1 MGSAQAVVARIFLPF
16 AAGYFLSYLYRT
28 INAVLS
34 PYLVAELRLD
44 ATDLG
49 LLTSVYFLTFAA
61 FQLPLGMLLDRFGPR
76 RVEAALLLF
85 AAAGAGLFAVSD
97 SALALIV
104 GRGLIGLGVSACLM
118 ASFKAFVLWFP
129 AARLPAV
136 NGWVLAAG
144 GLGAL
149 VATAPVEA
157 ALKLTDWRGLFV
169 VLAGLS
175 FLVAV
180 TLLLAV
186 PERDGGEA
194 VAGDWR
200 TQWREM
206 AGLFRS
212 PVFWRI
218 APGAVLSQSSFLAI
232 QGLWAGPW
240 LRDVS
245 GLDKLAAANCLFWV
259 AVAMVA
265 GFLGMGQ
272 LAYRLT
278 RHGIPPLAV
287 SASGM
292 ALFMGVQ
299 LAILLDWGPLL
310 PLWISFGFFGTSGV
324 LSYAVLSQSFPLAL
338 SGRVNTALNLLVFVA
353 AFAGQWGMG
362 AIVNHWPLAGGG
374 YAAGGYR
381 WAFGLVLAGQS
392 MTWIWLLLGHGRM
405 GKTR

>member
-1 MGSAQAVVARIFLPF
+1 
-16 AAGYFLSYLYRT
+16 
-28 INAVLS
+28 
-34 PYLVAELRLD
+34 
-44 ATDLG
+44 
-49 LLTSVYFLTFAA
+49 
-61 FQLPLGMLLDRFGPR
+61 
-76 RVEAALLLF
+76 LLL
-85 AAAGAGLFAVSD
+85 L
-97 SALALIV
+97 
-104 GRGLIGLGVSACLM
+104 
-118 ASFKAFVLWFP
+118 
-129 AARLPAV
+129 
-136 NGWVLAAG
+136 
-144 GLGAL
+144 
-149 VATAPVEA
+149 
-157 ALKLTDWRGLFV
+157 
-169 VLAGLS
+169 
-175 FLVAV
+175 
-180 TLLLAV
+180 V
-186 PERDGGEA
+186 PERESDEA
-194 VAGDWR
+194 AAGDWR
-200 TQWREM
+200 AQWRET

-218 APGAVLSQSSFLAI
+218 APCAVLSQASFLTI

-245 GLDKLAAANCLFWV
+245 GLDKLAAASCLFWV
-259 AVAMVA
+259 AVAMVG

-278 RHGIPPLAV
+278 RHSIPPLAV

-374 YAAGGYR
+374 YADVGYR
-381 WAFGLVLAGQS
+381 WAFGLVLGGQLI
-392 MTWIWLLLGHGRM
+392 TWVWLLLGNGQR
-405 GKTR
+405 GETR